1 MSKRLRNLH
10 GESSKAWF
18 DQKRPL
24 MAHADT
30 AGAADPR
37 STDSRTAGVRATGAH
52 VANSSYNSR
61 KRQPKSDAFHSSS
74 ASKAARRFGNDLYAR
89 ALIMVFAVAFLF
101 SGTLAVVSSANNMA
115 TAAEDQA
122 VTYVDRTW
130 NASSAQVES
139 SNGTR
144 TSGNYTLV
152 TSGSTEWSG
161 STTGGWYVATGTT
174 QISSRVTVSGDV
186 HLILA
191 DDASLTIDGGIN
203 VPANSSLTVYGQ
215 TAGSGKLTATG
226 STVDSD
232 HMYEAVIGGNQSE
245 TAGTITI
252 DGGSIEAKGSSA
264 GYYYG
269 AIVGGGSNGGGGTI
283 TLNGGSLTAT
293 GGSAG
298 HYYGAIVGGGDNG
311 TGGSLQ
317 VNGGTL
323 TATGGSSS
331 TYPSTVIGY
340 GDSGSDFTVGI
351 AGGTV
356 IVSQGEAESVF
367 NSSPTVSTAS
377 TYQWR
382 TSSSGSYTT
391 SMSGQYSYSST
402 QTYVEITYPTSENSS
417 DPGTTVV
424 VPNSELS
431 GSETLSNMD
440 EEGCT
445 LGTIAVSY
453 TYYTWNESTA
463 SLTDSDSS
471 IAGNSYCLVTESDTT
486 WGTESTSSWY
496 VVTGEVTISERITVS
511 GDVSLILTDDA
522 SLTAEDG
529 IEVDDGNSFTIY
541 GQTAGTGKLT
551 ATSTSD
557 YAAGIG
563 GGYRKD
569 AGSITIHGGVIT
581 AQGGQRQSAIGGY
594 LNYYGAGIGGG
605 RSASAGTVTIYGGT
619 ISATGGVNSPGI
631 GGAYSNTTGGTVSI
645 YGGTITAGGSSYAYG
660 IGWHQNP
667 LDLIAIYGGD
677 VTATAGASSLA
688 AGIGGTSRSTD
699 GGKIVITGGKVT
711 ASSSGGGAGIGGGY
725 NGGTVDEIII
735 SGGEVTATGSTS
747 GGAGIGGGAGGDGG
761 TITIS
766 GGTVKATS
774 GWGSAAIGGGRDA
787 TSATITITGGTVTAT
802 ARNSTTYQSSAFGA
816 SSDEN
821 TTITISGGTVI
832 AQVRETTTDPA
843 VSFTVA
849 PTLSYPDGYR
859 WRTSSTDE
867 YTPSSTSA
875 YAWDSAHTYVE
886 FVEGTGNPGSDE
898 GDGDNTPLVN
908 LPTTGGTL
916 ALDAITLS
924 FLVVLLATC
933 VAYYKTRRY
942 RR

>member
-10 GESSKAWF
+10 GNHLKPL

-161 STTGGWYVATGTT
+161 STTGGWYVATGIT

-215 TAGSGKLTATG
+215 TAGSGTLTANGGTA
-226 STVDSD
+226 DSD
-232 HMYEAVIGGNQSE
+232 HMYEAVIGGNQGE
-245 TAGTITI
+245 TAGAITI
-252 DGGSIEAKGSSA
+252 NGGSIEAKGSSA
-264 GYYYG
+264 GYYHG

-298 HYYGAIVGGGDNG
+298 HYYGAVVGGGDNG

-317 VNGGTL
+317 INGGTL
-323 TATGGSSS
+323 TATGGNSS
-331 TYPSTVIGY
+331 TYPSTVIGH
-340 GDSGSDFTVGI
+340 GDSGSDFTVSI

-391 SMSGQYSYSST
+391 STSGQYSYSST
-402 QTYVEITYPTSENSS
+402 QTYVEITYPTNENNS
-417 DPGTTVV
+417 DTGTTA
-424 VPNSELS
+424 
-431 GSETLSNMD
+431 TLSDVIEVLD

-445 LGTIAVSY
+445 LDTIAVSY

-463 SLTDSDSS
+463 SLTESDSS

-496 VVTGEVTISERITVS
+496 VVTDVVTISERVTVS

-541 GQTAGTGKLT
+541 GQTAGIGKLT

-569 AGSITIHGGVIT
+569 AGSITIHGGSIT
-581 AQGGQRQSAIGGY
+581 AQGGQTQRAIGGY

-631 GGAYSNTTGGTVSI
+631 GGAYSNTASGTVTI
-645 YGGTITAGGSSYAYG
+645 YGGTITARGSVYTHG
-660 IGWHQNP
+660 IGWDQNP
-667 LDLIAIYGGD
+667 LDLIAIHGGD
-677 VTATAGASSLA
+677 VTASAGNSG
-688 AGIGGTSRSTD
+688 AGIGGTSSSAD

-711 ASSSGGGAGIGGGY
+711 ASASGGGAGIGGGY

-747 GGAGIGGGAGGDGG
+747 GGAGIGGGDRGDGG
-761 TITIS
+761 NITIT
-766 GGTVKATS
+766 GGTVNATS

-787 TSATITITGGTVTAT
+787 TSATITIAGGTVTAT
-802 ARNSTTYQSSAFGA
+802 ARNASNHQSSAFGA

-867 YTPSSTSA
+867 YTSSSTSA

-886 FVEGTGNPGSDE
+886 FVEGAGNPGSGE
-898 GDGDNTPLVN
+898 GDGGDTLLVN

-916 ALDAITLS
+916 ALDAITLV
-924 FLVVLLATC
+924 FLVALLATC

>member
-1 MSKRLRNLH
+1 M
-10 GESSKAWF
+10 
-18 DQKRPL
+18 
-24 MAHADT
+24 
-30 AGAADPR
+30 
-37 STDSRTAGVRATGAH
+37 
-52 VANSSYNSR
+52 
-61 KRQPKSDAFHSSS
+61 
-74 ASKAARRFGNDLYAR
+74 
-89 ALIMVFAVAFLF
+89 
-101 SGTLAVVSSANNMA
+101 
-115 TAAEDQA
+115 
-122 VTYVDRTW
+122 
-130 NASSAQVES
+130 
-139 SNGTR
+139 
-144 TSGNYTLV
+144 
-152 TSGSTEWSG
+152 
-161 STTGGWYVATGTT
+161 
-174 QISSRVTVSGDV
+174 
-186 HLILA
+186 
-191 DDASLTIDGGIN
+191 
-203 VPANSSLTVYGQ
+203 PANSSLTVYGQ
-215 TAGSGKLTATG
+215 TAGSGKVTATG

-252 DGGSIEAKGSSA
+252 DGGSIEAKGGSA

-293 GGSAG
+293 GGSG
-298 HYYGAIVGGGDNG
+298 TQYYYGAVVGGGDNG

-331 TYPSTVIGY
+331 TYSSTVIGY
-340 GDSGSDFTVGI
+340 GDSGSDFTVTI

-377 TYQWR
+377 TYWWR
-382 TSSSGSYTT
+382 TSSRGSYTT
-391 SMSGQYSYSST
+391 STSGQYSYSST
-402 QTYVEITYPTSENSS
+402 QTYVEITYPTNENNS
-417 DPGTTVV
+417 DTGTTA
-424 VPNSELS
+424 
-431 GSETLSNMD
+431 TLSD
-440 EEGCT
+440 VAEVLDGEGCT
-445 LGTIAVSY
+445 LGTTEVSY
-453 TYYTWNESTA
+453 TYYTWNASTA
-463 SLTDSDSS
+463 SLTESDSS
-471 IAGNSYCLVTESDTT
+471 IAGNSYCLVTGSDTT

-496 VVTGEVTISERITVS
+496 VVTDVVTISERVTVS

-522 SLTAEDG
+522 SLTAADG
-529 IEVDDGNSFTIY
+529 IEVDDGNSITIY
-541 GQTAGTGKLT
+541 GQTAGIGKLT

-569 AGSITIHGGVIT
+569 AGSITIHGGSIT
-581 AQGGQRQSAIGGY
+581 AQGGQTQRAIGGY

-631 GGAYSNTTGGTVSI
+631 GGAYSNTASGTVTI
-645 YGGTITAGGSSYAYG
+645 YGGTITARGSVYTHG
-660 IGWHQNP
+660 IGWYQNP
-667 LDLIAIYGGD
+667 LDLIAIRGGD
-677 VTATAGASSLA
+677 VTATAGNSG
-688 AGIGGTSRSTD
+688 AGIGGTSSSAD

-711 ASSSGGGAGIGGGY
+711 ASASGGGAGIGGGN

-735 SGGEVTATGSTS
+735 SGGEVAATGSTS
-747 GGAGIGGGAGGDGG
+747 GGAGIGGGNGGDGG
-761 TITIS
+761 NIEIT
-766 GGTVKATS
+766 GGTVNATS

-787 TSATITITGGTVTAT
+787 DSATITITGGTVTAT
-802 ARNSTTYQSSAFGA
+802 ARNSSNHQSSAFGA

-859 WRTSSTDE
+859 WRTSSIDE
-867 YTPSSTSA
+867 YTSSSTSA

-886 FVEGTGNPGSDE
+886 FVEGAGNQGPDE
-898 GDGDNTPLVN
+898 GDGGDTPLVN

-916 ALDAITLS
+916 ALDAVTLV
-924 FLVVLLATC
+924 FLVALLATC